1 MTKPEHL
8 KSEREKQILYR
19 LESELVNN
27 SCNHRHQTTSSLE
40 IIANPFLRQY
50 ILLGY
55 GAKGIIYC
63 LIGMLAIEAA
73 ILPERQ
79 AAGTY
84 NALKHL
90 SGQPLGSV
98 SLCLLA
104 VCLLGYVLR
113 RLLQAIIY
121 PGHNQGFN
129 FTSILRRLGYVAS
142 SISYAGI
149 AYSAVIIALK
159 LGKYNNRIQAWVEH
173 LLDRVI
179 AGEAIVFAAGIAVT
193 GVGIG
198 YLYGAYTGSYISKF
212 ASSEIDRRLEYW
224 ATWMGKVGISARGI
238 AFIVT
243 GNCLMLASL
252 AADSHLAGGLQKAF
266 RVLAQQPFGW
276 LWLGAIGLSFIA
288 YGLYMLIT
296 ARYRRYTIR

>member
-1 MTKPEHL
+1 
-8 KSEREKQILYR
+8 
-19 LESELVNN
+19 
-27 SCNHRHQTTSSLE
+27 
-40 IIANPFLRQY
+40 
-50 ILLGY
+50 
-55 GAKGIIYC
+55 
-63 LIGMLAIEAA
+63 MLAIEAA

-79 AAGTY
+79 AAGTD

-173 LLDRVI
+173 IIESGYRGRGDRFCRRNCRN
-179 AGEAIVFAAGIAVT
+179 GSRHWLPLRS
-193 GVGIG
+193 
-198 YLYGAYTGSYISKF
+198 LYRF
-212 ASSEIDRRLEYW
+212 L
-224 ATWMGKVGISARGI
+224 
-238 AFIVT
+238 
-243 GNCLMLASL
+243 
-252 AADSHLAGGLQKAF
+252 H
-266 RVLAQQPFGW
+266 QQVC
-276 LWLGAIGLSFIA
+276 
-288 YGLYMLIT
+288 
-296 ARYRRYTIR
+296 